1 MPKLARFTNPL
12 WDFDTPYY
20 ANDFF
25 NFATG
30 TDGVTSLVVDAGSSA
45 AAGDARAGVL
55 VLTTGAT
62 NNNEVA
68 VKTTNENYL
77 FLADTDTYGAAYI
90 QYTEAAT
97 DDANVFVGF
106 ISALAADTLADDGA
120 GPRASG
126 SIACIYKVDGGTV
139 WRCITR
145 NGSASTDSV
154 STTTAGGAAYQKLE
168 IECHEMDGSN
178 MSVTFRVD
186 GKLLKDSSG
195 LVIKHLVAI
204 ASATE
209 MNFGVYAKAGG
220 ANSEVVNVDWIYCHQ
235 RR

>member
-1 MPKLARFTNPL
+1 MPKLARFTAPL
-12 WDFDTPYY
+12 WDFDTPFY
-20 ANDFF
+20 ANDFL
-25 NFATG
+25 NFTTATQ
-30 TDGVTSLVVDAGSSA
+30 GVTALVTDAGTSA

-90 QYTEAAT
+90 QYAEAAT
-97 DDANVFVGF
+97 DDANVMVGF
-106 ISALAADTLADDGA
+106 MSALAADSLVDDGA
-120 GPRASG
+120 GVRTTGCSAV
-126 SIACIYKVDGGTV
+126 IYKVDGGTV
-139 WRCITR
+139 WRCHTR

-178 MSVTFRVD
+178 MSVTFRVAHRQLP
-186 GKLLKDSSG
+186 GS
-195 LVIKHLVAI
+195 
-204 ASATE
+204 
-209 MNFGVYAKAGG
+209 
-220 ANSEVVNVDWIYCHQ
+220 
-235 RR
+235 

>member
-1 MPKLARFTNPL
+1 MPKLARFTAPL
-12 WDFDTPYY
+12 WDFDTPFY
-20 ANDFF
+20 ANDFL
-25 NFATG
+25 NYTTA
-30 TDGVTSLVVDAGSSA
+30 TDGVTSLAADAGSSV

-55 VLTTGAT
+55 VITTGAT
-62 NNNEVA
+62 DNNEA
-68 VKTTNENYL
+68 GVKTTNENYL

-90 QYTEAAT
+90 QYAEAAT

-106 ISALAADTLADDGA
+106 ISAFAANNLVDDGA
-120 GPRASG
+120 GPRTTG
-126 SIACIYKVDGGTV
+126 SIAGIYKVDGGTV

-168 IECHEMDGSN
+168 IECHEMDGVN

-220 ANSEVVNVDWIYCHQ
+220 ANSEVVNVDWIYAHQ